1 MARSTAYRYK
11 GREGDAQRVGKELS
25 VRSVLTGRIVRRGE
39 ALVVR
44 AELVDVVHGWQLWG
58 HQFVRQ
64 REDVLTLEDEIARK
78 ISATLQPRL
87 TGEQQEHFGA
97 AADRRSRSLPPLP

>member
-1 MARSTAYRYK
+1 
-11 GREGDAQRVGKELS
+11 
-25 VRSVLTGRIVRRGE
+25 
-39 ALVVR
+39 VVR

-87 TGEQQEHFGA
+87 TGEQPSSWRGGRPQITKPTTSTLSAGILRIVVTTRA
-97 AADRRSRSLPPLP
+97 